1 MSYPH
6 GQKQGFFPLSEGLSV
21 MTDPELQ
28 GKTAVFLFPRI
39 TARSSK
45 QSPIQ
50 KRPLAIILEVILY
63 RIRANRQILLRIP
76 KTMYRNSPF
85 FATKSGKSCPQLGW
99 QGIFHRRRVASVKVL
114 LSLRLFAAVR
124 PGLSD
129 TRLPET
135 PVGARRKKTPNKGAE
150 QGVPAPPRPAA
161 RFQNYPLLE
170 ECIRILLKP

>member
-6 GQKQGFFPLSEGLSV
+6 GQKQGFFPLSEGPSV

-63 RIRANRQILLRIP
+63 RIRANRQRLLRIP

-85 FATKSGKSCPQLGW
+85 FATKVRKIMPPVRMAWDIPPSESAGMK
-99 QGIFHRRRVASVKVL
+99 HAS
-114 LSLRLFAAVR
+114 SPRFPAAVPACHLTPPFPEIPVIFR
-124 PGLSD
+124 QGKQPGLERQ
-129 TRLPET
+129 TRPSFHFCTKTLLH
-135 PVGARRKKTPNKGAE
+135 KKKDS
-150 QGVPAPPRPAA
+150 
-161 RFQNYPLLE
+161 
-170 ECIRILLKP
+170 